1 MLEVLEEVTSRMKI
15 WLETQESVIKFV
27 HKANE
32 LPTSIILNV
41 VDEKG
46 MCVSARSVLG
56 VLYAQEFKH
65 MWLVS
70 NSDRIHTVFSEF
82 AKD

>member
-41 VDEKG
+41 VDERE
-46 MCVSARSVLG
+46 CVLVLD
-56 VLYAQEFKH
+56 LF
-65 MWLVS
+65 LVCYMHKNLS
-70 NSDRIHTVFSEF
+70 TCG
-82 AKD
+82 